1 MRFVQNSNL
10 PEGPVR
16 LCAVGERY
24 GMLIAALEA
33 RGIACLRVPEYP
45 GLPAPV
51 ACHADLQ
58 LCHLGGARIAVA
70 AGRGREGL
78 LEALLK
84 RGFSVEAAGPLAPDY
99 PGDAPLNCAVVGK
112 VCIGGK
118 DKIDKIITNYCGE
131 AGITLVPVNQGYAKC
146 SVCAVD
152 ERSIITQDP
161 SIAQAARRHGLNV
174 LKIQTGRIL
183 LPGYDTGFIGGCSGL
198 LGRKLLAFTGSLS
211 AHPDGERIK
220 EFLHSR
226 GVEPLELTDGP
237 LYDVG
242 SILPLLEEDV
252 RRRP

>member
-1 MRFVQNSNL
+1 M
-10 PEGPVR
+10 
-16 LCAVGERY
+16 
-24 GMLIAALEA
+24 
-33 RGIACLRVPEYP
+33 
-45 GLPAPV
+45 
-51 ACHADLQ
+51 
-58 LCHLGGARIAVA
+58 
-70 AGRGREGL
+70 
-78 LEALLK
+78 
-84 RGFSVEAAGPLAPDY
+84 
-99 PGDAPLNCAVVGK
+99 
-112 VCIGGK
+112 
-118 DKIDKIITNYCGE
+118 
-131 AGITLVPVNQGYAKC
+131 NQGYAKC

-161 SIAQAARRHGLNV
+161 SIAQAARRQGLNV

-198 LGRKLLAFTGSLS
+198 LGGSCWRHRSLS